1 MVKLFAFEEW
11 EAANT
16 NYAAAEPPVWHAKVV
31 PDVFSAVSGILWS
44 ISYILMIRKSFK
56 DRSYSMP
63 LYSLC
68 LNISWETVFG
78 FVYGPGL
85 VNQIIF
91 AQWMIVDVFLVY
103 STIKYGAFEW
113 RSRPLIAN
121 NLGWIIT
128 VGVMLG
134 LIVELVAAATF
145 VPIIGRQV
153 VFMTAWPIQITISL
167 GYIAQALDRGNARG
181 QSLSIW

>member
-1 MVKLFAFEEW
+1 MKLFAFEEW
-11 EAANT
+11 DAANA
-16 NYAAAEPPVWHAKVV
+16 NYAAAQPPVWHAKVV
-31 PDVFSAVSGILWS
+31 ADVFSAISGILWS
-44 ISYILMIRKSFK
+44 ISYMLMIRKSFK
-56 DRSYSMP
+56 DKSYSMP

-103 STIKYGAFEW
+103 ATIKYGALEW
-113 RSRPLIAN
+113 QSRPLVAK
-121 NLGWIIT
+121 NLGWIILAGIT
-128 VGVMLG
+128 FG
-134 LIVELVAAATF
+134 LIMELAVAATY
-145 VPIIGRQV
+145 VPFIGRQV

-167 GYIAQALDRGNARG
+167 GYIAQVLDRGSTRG
-181 QSLSIW
+181 QSWGIW